1 MNFSVLDFT
10 ATFACKDTMEL
21 FADGIS
27 LGKSNDRRRTVT
39 DFVIPGNT
47 KIIAVAAES
56 FRFHSGIRGSFSN
69 GLVTNSSWK
78 CSKHSHLGW
87 NTRCFDDFSWP
98 AAVEFP
104 NHHGDGLEG
113 NIAGIDPTA
122 KWIWTIKQGVG
133 SCYCRVNLQ

>member
-1 MNFSVLDFT
+1 
-10 ATFACKDTMEL
+10 MEL

-27 LGKSNDRRRTVT
+27 LGRDKDRRTTT

-47 KIIAVAAES
+47 KIIAVAAMS
-56 FRFHSGIRGSFSN
+56 FHSHSGIRGSFSN

-78 CSKHSHLGW
+78 CSGRFHLGW
-87 NTRCFDDFSWP
+87 NIRGFDDRDWP

-104 NHHGDGLEG
+104 SHKGDGLDG

-122 KWIWTIKQGVG
+122 RWIWTMKQGVR
-133 SCYCRVNLQ
+133 CYCRVNLQ